1 MVNADAFT
9 HELLSPNTALGQ
21 QIVDLFGKNV
31 LRNGE
36 FDRRAIGE
44 IAFKDPETL
53 HELERLLHPAVLR
66 KIEEFYQQAQKQG
79 GYSLFI
85 VEIPLLYEIGQED
98 FYDAVI
104 AVLSSEKNAKQR
116 FKQAGFSDEEWER
129 RMKFQLSQ
137 EEKAN
142 RANFVIRNDETLED
156 LHRQVDRLN
165 KRLSSHES

>member
-1 MVNADAFT
+1 MVNADAIT

-116 FKQAGFSDEEWER
+116 FKQAGFSDISLAENSDMYPHSLWR
-129 RMKFQLSQ
+129 CLHVLRSL
-137 EEKAN
+137 
-142 RANFVIRNDETLED
+142 FVFIHFML
-156 LHRQVDRLN
+156 V
-165 KRLSSHES
+165 